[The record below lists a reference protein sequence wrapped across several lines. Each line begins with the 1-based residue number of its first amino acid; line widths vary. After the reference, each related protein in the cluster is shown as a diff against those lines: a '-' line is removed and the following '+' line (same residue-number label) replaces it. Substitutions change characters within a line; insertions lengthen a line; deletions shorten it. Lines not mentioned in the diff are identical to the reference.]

1 MTNTC
6 RGTKIGLL
14 FLGILIFVATS
25 LAQARPPIVEQ
36 IAKAYG
42 IDSWGQIEAIRYTW
56 HAEFP
61 GVKVA
66 RAWTWEPKT
75 GKVSYEG
82 PGKDGKP
89 VKVSYVRSELASQP
103 DAVKNDVDPGF
114 QNDNYWALF
123 PFHAYWDTS
132 ASVEDAGMKKL
143 PLGKGSARE
152 VTVKYPSEVGGYTP
166 GDTWTLFVGA
176 DNRVKEFHYHRG
188 GDRKPTDVIA
198 TWADYR
204 KAGPILFAMDH
215 RGTADGK
222 PLRIYLTD
230 VAIKVTGSD
239 TWVEAK

>member
-1 MTNTC
+1 MV
-6 RGTKIGLL
+6 
-14 FLGILIFVATS
+14 FAATTW
-25 LAQARPPIVEQ
+25 AQARPPIIEQ

-42 IDSWGQIEAIRYTW
+42 IDSWGQVEAIRYTW

-66 RAWTWEPKT
+66 RTWTWEPKT

-82 PGKDGKP
+82 PDKEGKP

-103 DAVKNDVDPGF
+103 DAVKNEVDPGF

-132 ASVEDAGMKKL
+132 ASVTDAGIKKL
-143 PLGKGSARE
+143 PQGKGSARE
-152 VTVKYPSEVGGYTP
+152 VEVKYPSEVGGYTP
-166 GDTWTLFVGA
+166 GDTWTLFVGT

-198 TWADYR
+198 TWADYK
-204 KAGPILFAMDH
+204 KAGPILFSMDH

-222 PLRIYLTD
+222 TLRIFLTD
-230 VAIKVTGSD
+230 VAVKVTGSD
-239 TWVEAK
+239 AWVNAK

>member
-1 MTNTC
+1 MTNTS

-14 FLGILIFVATS
+14 FLGILVLVATS

-230 VAIKVTGSD
+230 VAVKVTGSD
-239 TWVEAK
+239 AWVEAK